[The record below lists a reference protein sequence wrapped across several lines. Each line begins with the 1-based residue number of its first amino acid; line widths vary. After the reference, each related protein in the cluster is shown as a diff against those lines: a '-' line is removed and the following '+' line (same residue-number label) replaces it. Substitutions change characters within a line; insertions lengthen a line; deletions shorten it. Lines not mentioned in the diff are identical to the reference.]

1 MGVEDE
7 GELTGAQLDELRG
20 DLIELRA
27 RLSEQLER
35 ARGSA
40 ATVAL
45 DEPIGRLSRIDA
57 LAQQQVAK
65 AGVEATRRRLAQV
78 HSALQRLDEGEYGY
92 CLRTGEPIGFRRLK
106 VRPEATLSLAGQ
118 AELERRRR

>member
-1 MGVEDE
+1 MDGDE
-7 GELTGAQLDELRG
+7 EELTEAQISELRG
-20 DLIELRA
+20 DLLELRT
-27 RLSEQLER
+27 RLGEQLER
-35 ARGSA
+35 ARGAA

-57 LAQQQVAK
+57 LQQQQVVK
-65 AGVEATRRRLAQV
+65 AGLEAARRRLAQV
-78 HSALQRLDEGEYGY
+78 QSALQRIDEGEYGY
-92 CLRTGEPIGFRRLK
+92 CLRTGEPISFRRLK